1 MSSANVLPSAPPENI
16 YPQIQPPDF
25 RMQKVNEI
33 STALNKEVGHYR
45 AVAKKYKRTKKV
57 FNWSAAGSSILL
69 AAFSS
74 ASFGSALSFV
84 GLPATIPLGV
94 VGGCF
99 ALTSSG
105 LIIACKKLDSKI
117 KKHRE
122 IVTLAIAKRDT
133 IDRLLSKALTDN
145 QISDSELQL
154 IMTEFSQY
162 NLLKDSVRAKLAR
175 HSSRP
180 DVEKIKK
187 DVRSEVEA
195 DFIKKNSR
203 SSRRFELTL
212 EKFHSGFHLSMT
224 RHA

>member
-16 YPQIQPPDF
+16 YPQIRPPDF

-45 AVAKKYKRTKKV
+45 AVPKKYKHTKV
-57 FNWSAAGSSILL
+57 FNWSAAGSSVLS
-69 AAFSS
+69 AAFLS
-74 ASFGSALSFV
+74 ASFGSAFSFF
-84 GLPATIPLGV
+84 GLPTTMPLGV

-99 ALTSSG
+99 ALAFSRV
-105 LIIACKKLDSKI
+105 IIACKKLESKI

-162 NLLKDSVRAKLAR
+162 NLLKDSVRAKLTR
-175 HSSRP
+175 HSSQP

-187 DVRSEVEA
+187 DVRS
-195 DFIKKNSR
+195 FY
-203 SSRRFELTL
+203 
-212 EKFHSGFHLSMT
+212 LSAT
-224 RHA
+224 RHASHVTKKVTKPCSGCSGGLYLPSPG